1 MLLFNF
7 FAFLAFL
14 PILCC
19 CKDTRGT
26 IIPLYISKPLSN
38 STGVSFS
45 GSAVGIDG
53 SQIQN
58 MATSFPYNA
67 SVDERVNKLRKD
79 GHKSPSGRVILSLTL
94 TSPLS
99 LDPTRELTLP
109 AIYDSSSAFNI
120 IGEADAEMLDMPLG
134 SECTVKWDGTT

>member
-1 MLLFNF
+1 ME
-7 FAFLAFL
+7 
-14 PILCC
+14 
-19 CKDTRGT
+19 
-26 IIPLYISKPLSN
+26 
-38 STGVSFS
+38 
-45 GSAVGIDG
+45 
-53 SQIQN
+53 
-58 MATSFPYNA
+58 TSFPYNA
-67 SVDERVNKLRKD
+67 SVDERVNKLLKD

-99 LDPTRELTLP
+99 VDPTRELTLP